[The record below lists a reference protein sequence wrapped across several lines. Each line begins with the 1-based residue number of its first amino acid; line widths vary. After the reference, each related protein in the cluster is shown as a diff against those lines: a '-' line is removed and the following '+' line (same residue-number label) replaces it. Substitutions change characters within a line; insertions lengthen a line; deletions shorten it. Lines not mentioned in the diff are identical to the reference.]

1 MIVLATATAF
11 FLGILMLFVFLLSLR
26 HASLS
31 ERLLP
36 SVEIMNFRGS
46 LAERILGIAT
56 RTLEPRK
63 KMQKVLF
70 ELPDFLELL
79 SVALSSGE
87 SVYAALNRVVPRI
100 NGVLAIELKATL
112 KALEYGSDLA
122 TELAALAQR
131 LPQQQL
137 IEVCNKLMLALRRG
151 TPLAVLLM
159 EQAEAVRQA
168 AGNLIT
174 KQAGKNETRMLIPL
188 VFLILPV
195 TVLFAIYPS
204 FQMLSTNYL

>member
-26 HASLS
+26 SASLS

-46 LAERILGIAT
+46 LTERILGIAT

-100 NGVLAIELKATL
+100 NGVLAIEFKATL

-204 FQMLSTNYL
+204 LQMLSTNYL